1 MAVITA
7 NGPGNVLLLRAI
19 LERLEAVAA
28 DSSEQTIEQIP
39 DLIEAIKE
47 ITD

>member
-1 MAVITA
+1 MAIITSS
-7 NGPGNVLLLRAI
+7 GPSNVLLHRAI
-19 LERLEAVAA
+19 LERLEAMVA

-47 ITD
+47 ITS